1 MARLVLGKTVEVL
14 IMIGIRQKLMLGFGG
29 LLAVIAIVGALTMV
43 QIDELGKAIDMI
55 LKENY
60 RSVVACQDMKESL
73 ERMDSGT
80 LFTLAGNELEGNRL
94 IEEYTSKFRD
104 ALNIELGNITLPGE
118 REKAEI
124 IRVLFERYV
133 GVIPLVTGVTRSPE
147 ERQVDYFSKMQ
158 PLFQEIKDVAQDI
171 LLMNQTNMYEA
182 NNAARRQADTAH
194 RRMLTAIMVSAFLA
208 LLFSYLAHRWI
219 LHPINRLIE
228 SANEIRGGN
237 LDLVLEGGSRDEIG
251 RLSESF
257 NEMAAALRQVRKEDR
272 ANLMRTKRAT
282 EEVFKALPTAIAV
295 FDLEGK
301 VEVST
306 ETADQHFGLK
316 PGALVSDL
324 GYEWLLSLTRK
335 ALEED
340 RIVERDPKN
349 GYVQQFFDNCEYF
362 FQPMAVPIPV
372 GPERREPTGVALILK
387 DVTQVHE
394 QQEMKRGVVSTVSHQ
409 LKTPLTSLRMSIH
422 LLLEERIGSL
432 NEKQIEL
439 LMAARDDSER
449 LVRILNDLLDINR
462 IESGKSRL
470 ALEPATPRALVRDAV
485 EPFLVDAKDKG
496 VTVVNDVS
504 EDLPEV
510 MADAEKI
517 RHVFINLL
525 SNALRFTD
533 PGGSVTIRAEQEQD
547 QMMFLVEDTGKG
559 ISEEELKH
567 LFEQFY
573 RAPGQDQKSGVG
585 LGLAIAKEII
595 RAHGG
600 NVGAESVV
608 GKGSTF
614 HFTLPLRTDVMGKTP
629 IKTMEV

>member
-1 MARLVLGKTVEVL
+1 
-14 IMIGIRQKLMLGFGG
+14 MIGIRQKLMLGFGG
-29 LLAVIAIVGALTMV
+29 LLAVIAIVGAMTMV
-43 QIDELGKAIDMI
+43 QINELGEAIDMI

-80 LFTLAGNELEGNRL
+80 LFTLAGNEPEGKRL

-104 ALNIELGNITLPGE
+104 ALHVELGNITLPGE
-118 REKAEI
+118 REKAEK
-124 IRVLFERYV
+124 VQALFERYV
-133 GVIPLVTGVTRSPE
+133 EVIPPVTEVGRSPV
-147 ERQVDYFSKMQ
+147 ERKAEYFSKMQ

-171 LLMNQTNMYEA
+171 LLMNQTNMNEA
-182 NNAARRQADTAH
+182 NNAARSLADTTH

-228 SANEIRGGN
+228 STNEIRGGN
-237 LDLVLEGGSRDEIG
+237 LDLVLEGSSRDEIG

-272 ANLMRTKRAT
+272 INLMRTKRAT

-295 FDLEGK
+295 LDLDGK

-306 ETADQHFGLK
+306 ETADRHFGLK
-316 PGALVSDL
+316 PGALVSEL
-324 GYEWLLSLTRK
+324 GYEWLLPLTRK
-335 ALEED
+335 ALDED

-349 GYVQQFFDNCEYF
+349 GYVQQFIDNREYF
-362 FQPMAVPIPV
+362 FQPMVVPIPV

-449 LVRILNDLLDINR
+449 LVGILNDLLDINR

-470 ALEPATPRALVRDAV
+470 ALDPATPRALVRDAM

-496 VTVVNDVS
+496 VTVVNNVS
-504 EDLPEV
+504 DDLPEV

-517 RHVFINLL
+517 RHVFANLL
-525 SNALRFTD
+525 SNAFRFTG
-533 PGGSVTIRAEQEQD
+533 PGGSVTIRAELEQD
-547 QMMFLVEDTGKG
+547 RVAFFVEDTGKG
-559 ISEEELKH
+559 IPEEELEH

-573 RAPGQDQKSGVG
+573 RAPGQDEKSGVG
-585 LGLAIAKEII
+585 LGLAIAKEIV

-600 NVGAESVV
+600 DVGAESVV

-614 HFTLPLRTDVMGKTP
+614 RFTLPLKADATGKNAG
-629 IKTMEV
+629 